1 MWSNKKDKPE
11 SHLVVRSFWVEMW
24 QNSKK
29 KKKKRCI
36 KRFRVSDK
44 PIFCASQSWPK
55 SVLVL
60 RHILRRHRSPKFT
73 PNKRDSKSR
82 GWQSYCWE
90 WFQVQLRMVFT
101 FLSGYQKKGKEER
114 GKQERKI
121 RQQRPWAAYKH
132 VAKAK
137 LFIIWPITKKRRKKV
152 ANSGSKTITLRD
164 QEGLGAYILVIKSL

>member
-24 QNSKK
+24 QNSK

-101 FLSGYQKKGKEER
+101 FLSGYQKRE
-114 GKQERKI
+114 
-121 RQQRPWAAYKH
+121 
-132 VAKAK
+132 
-137 LFIIWPITKKRRKKV
+137 KRREGSRKGRLGNRDLEQPTNMWPKR
-152 ANSGSKTITLRD
+152 NYLLSGPLQKREEKRLPTQALKQSH
-164 QEGLGAYILVIKSL
+164 